1 MKINYN
7 LKIKNEI
14 NMDDLKDIV
23 AKKLLKVI
31 LLSENNTSITL
42 NNN

>member
-7 LKIKNEI
+7 LKIKNEL
-14 NMDDLKDIV
+14 NMDNLKDIV